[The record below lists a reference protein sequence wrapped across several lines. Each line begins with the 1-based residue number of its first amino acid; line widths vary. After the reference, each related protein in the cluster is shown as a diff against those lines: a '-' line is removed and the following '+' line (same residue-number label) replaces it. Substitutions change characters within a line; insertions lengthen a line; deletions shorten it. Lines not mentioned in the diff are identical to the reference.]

1 MAVVARYR
9 PRTMS
14 DCLALR
20 GVSKSYTAG
29 IRGCSATVRVLRD
42 VDLDVA
48 AGEFVGVHAAPASGK
63 STLLMCA
70 AGLLRPDRG
79 SVSWFG
85 GVSRRDGTTPSGISY
100 VSDRPFPYA
109 FLSVREA
116 VEYAAIVR
124 DLPLG
129 DHAAR
134 VSETLE
140 HTSLSAVSHR
150 RVDAL
155 DGAQLSRLALA
166 SALLSRPRLL
176 LVDDLGSGCDAGGA
190 RDLLVLLRSAAAD
203 GAGVLI
209 AGRLVP
215 WLEAD
220 EPLHGAHTRTRCVA
234 LVDGRIEPTPQLPT
248 VGARPITASLPAAR
262 VAEWSSPAPPAAGAP
277 PSAP

>member
-1 MAVVARYR
+1 MN
-9 PRTMS
+9 

-20 GVSKSYTAG
+20 GISKTYTAG

-42 VDLDVA
+42 LDLDVSG
-48 AGEFVGVHAAPASGK
+48 GEVVGVYAPPASGK
-63 STLLMCA
+63 TTLLMCA

-79 SVSWFG
+79 SVAWFG
-85 GVSRRDGTTPSGISY
+85 CAAKRDGAIPDGIAY

-124 DLPLG
+124 DLPLS

-140 HTSLSAVSHR
+140 HTKLAAVAHR

-155 DGAQLSRLALA
+155 DGAQTSRLALA
-166 SALLSRPRLL
+166 SALLARPRLL
-176 LVDDLGSGCDAGGA
+176 VVDDLGSGCDAPA
-190 RDLLVLLRSAAAD
+190 TRDILTLLRGCAAQ

-215 WLEAD
+215 WLAAD
-220 EPLHGAHTRTRCVA
+220 DGPLRVRADTRFVSLA
-234 LVDGRIEPTPQLPT
+234 GGRIEAMRPPGVAPSGALPI
-248 VGARPITASLPAAR
+248 APAR
-262 VAEWSSPAPPAAGAP
+262 VAEWL
-277 PSAP
+277 PSAAQNEAR